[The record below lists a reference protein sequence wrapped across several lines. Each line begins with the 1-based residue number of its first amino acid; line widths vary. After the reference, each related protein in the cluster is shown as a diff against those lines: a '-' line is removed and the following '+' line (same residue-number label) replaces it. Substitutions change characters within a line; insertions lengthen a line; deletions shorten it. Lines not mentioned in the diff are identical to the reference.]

1 MKPSDRFVWNLE
13 KRKWPPGSSRTA
25 ATAAG
30 RTRTPKAA
38 RTHCRTACGSG
49 GHCPVGRRKGRAAV
63 ALPVPTRFA
72 IRPGP
77 HSDERRKEL
86 VNKFVIQRGGR
97 ERSGDVRVHPCRSPP
112 PGDSE
117 KLRKYDHQDVEDDVG
132 HGHRVLS
139 PRSVL
144 RAEGH
149 KDMLVDPAKPS
160 QPQPRSARPTSHH
173 TNLLGQSPAT
183 AGSAQASAPPGQSP
197 PAFRLPELC
206 LAPGGRVTALAKVA
220 EAPEGRDDL
229 KAVAV

>member
-1 MKPSDRFVWNLE
+1 MLSTHKSCAEANRRLDDGPCQCRRSLNWREIPSMKPSDRFVWNLE

-117 KLRKYDHQDVEDDVG
+117 KLRKYD
-132 HGHRVLS
+132 
-139 PRSVL
+139 
-144 RAEGH
+144 
-149 KDMLVDPAKPS
+149 
-160 QPQPRSARPTSHH
+160 
-173 TNLLGQSPAT
+173 N
-183 AGSAQASAPPGQSP
+183 
-197 PAFRLPELC
+197 
-206 LAPGGRVTALAKVA
+206 
-220 EAPEGRDDL
+220 
-229 KAVAV
+229 